1 MRRILMLVLLVAVS
15 GLGMQLVA
23 QQQRRPSDQ
32 PGAQQQTDTNSRQ
45 SSQTLRG
52 KIMRSGNQLV
62 FQDSATQTAYQ
73 LDDQS
78 KVAPYEGKDVKLMAT
93 VDQKTNSLHVI
104 DIAPAEK

>member
-1 MRRILMLVLLVAVS
+1 MRKMLTLVLLVAMS
-15 GLGMQLVA
+15 GLGVELVA
-23 QQQRRPSDQ
+23 QQQRQPNDQ
-32 PGAQQQTDTNSRQ
+32 PGAQQQTDNRQ
-45 SSQTLRG
+45 SSQTFQG

-62 FQDSATQTAYQ
+62 FQDSSTQSAYQ

-104 DIAPAEK
+104 DIAPAENK

>member
-1 MRRILMLVLLVAVS
+1 MRKILTLVVLVALS
-15 GLGMQLVA
+15 GLGVELVA
-23 QQQRRPSDQ
+23 QQQRPSEQ
-32 PGAQQQTDTNSRQ
+32 PGAQQQTDNRQ
-45 SSQTLRG
+45 SSQTFQG

-62 FQDSATQTAYQ
+62 FQDSSTQTAYQ

-104 DIAPAEK
+104 DIAPAENK